1 MAAQG
6 FVQTL
11 ARSLRLRVLAL
22 VLCGFALFCVPAYF
36 AFSAVVNATIFQLG
50 TLFAEKQVL
59 YDRYRGLETLMREVS
74 LAETLAGSEAIRDWA
89 SNETDPQAR
98 RRGLAEL
105 EHYRRA
111 FADNSYFFVI
121 DASGNYYF
129 NDAAN
134 AYASNQLRYTVSAD
148 NPRDGWYFTTRALGS
163 GCHLNVD
170 HDDNLRVTKVWM
182 NCVIREGRR
191 VLGILGTGIDLT
203 AFIREVVD
211 VPQPG
216 VNAMFIDRTGAI
228 QAHRNPE
235 LVDFHSLTKAMSSK
249 STVFAMLD
257 LEADRIAMREMLDS
271 LAADPGGVRSRF
283 MQVDGRTVLVGAG
296 YLDRLGWFNVTLMD
310 VDEIIDRHLF
320 APIAALLAVLMLGIA
335 LVLMLIFKRSVLD
348 RLAGI
353 ASGVRQVEQGCFEE
367 AARLSAPGT
376 DEIARL
382 GQSLATMA
390 RAVGETTRE
399 LEQRV
404 AERTREL
411 ERLAYMDGL
420 TGIANR
426 RGLTEVF
433 VRGMGQRQWL
443 GFVETACLG
452 PLFNGVNEPPT
463 CLANEYRFR
472 LAALEQSRMAG
483 ENRFYTVS
491 AYASTP
497 DPNYADEPGSAWALA
512 VHQAYAPRIDG
523 DDEMAGV
530 LNAEVDRLLAEA
542 EANKTT
548 DLDTGADTHLSVRI
562 DDVSRRR
569 ISLKINDWWYGH
581 GAAHGNY
588 AITYLHV
595 LSEPARV
602 LGTEDVF
609 DTEGWQTALA
619 GATLESLK
627 ATLGDILWEMEA
639 GDLVDIVADPT
650 RWTFAERGLTIQ
662 FQPYEVSAYAFGA
675 PTTTV
680 SWDRLED
687 FTTSEAYTLSWE

>member
-74 LAETLAGSEAIRDWA
+74 LAETLAGSQAIRDWA
-89 SNETDPQAR
+89 SNETDLQAR

-134 AYASNQLRYTVSAD
+134 AYASNQLRYTVSPD

-170 HDDNLRVTKVWM
+170 HDDNLGVTKVWM

-228 QAHRNPE
+228 QAHRDPE

-257 LEADRIAMREMLDS
+257 READRVAMREMLDS

-283 MQVDGRTVLVGAG
+283 MQVDGHTVLVGAG

-353 ASGVRQVEQGCFEE
+353 ASGVRQVEQGWFEE

-433 VRGMGQRQWL
+433 VRGMGGGSRGL
-443 GFVETACLG
+443 MIVDLDHFKAVNDRYGHAAGDAVVIAVARRITAALG
-452 PLFNGVNEPPT
+452 PDDMVARWGGDEFMVLLGACRPHQLQAAAHAV
-463 CLANEYRFR
+463 R
-472 LAALEQSRMAG
+472 LAICAEPIPLGDGRSVG
-483 ENRFYTVS
+483 IT
-491 AYASTP
+491 ASIG
-497 DPNYADEPGSAWALA
+497 ACI
-512 VHQAYAPRIDG
+512 VVG
-523 DDEMAGV
+523 DDTIDA
-530 LNAEVDRLLAEA
+530 A
-542 EANKTT
+542 T
-548 DLDTGADTHLSVRI
+548 DLADAALYMAKSDGRDRVVAFNP
-562 DDVSRRR
+562 DV
-569 ISLKINDWWYGH
+569 
-581 GAAHGNY
+581 
-588 AITYLHV
+588 
-595 LSEPARV
+595 PARKPV
-602 LGTEDVF
+602 LGP
-609 DTEGWQTALA
+609 AA
-619 GATLESLK
+619 
-627 ATLGDILWEMEA
+627 
-639 GDLVDIVADPT
+639 
-650 RWTFAERGLTIQ
+650 
-662 FQPYEVSAYAFGA
+662 
-675 PTTTV
+675 
-680 SWDRLED
+680 
-687 FTTSEAYTLSWE
+687 